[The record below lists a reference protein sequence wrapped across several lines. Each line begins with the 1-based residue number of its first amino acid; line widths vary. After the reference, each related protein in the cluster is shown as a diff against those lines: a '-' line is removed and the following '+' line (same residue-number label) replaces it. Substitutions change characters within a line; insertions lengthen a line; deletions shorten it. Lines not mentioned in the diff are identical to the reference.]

1 MERGQEKQ
9 PKGHRDRDWKI
20 LELVRDFLLSWAQF
34 KELYAKYQKGGLTF
48 HEISRFIDDK
58 DPYLPL
64 FNLKET
70 SHALFR
76 YPGNDPCDDEE
87 RLLDLAIG
95 SIFHE
100 AMKVRENLYQ
110 LEVYRP
116 RFIELS
122 DKVHGDENLL
132 EEFAKIGKRA
142 ERGLKDGL
150 LEMKRL
156 FEDIALRLKASL
168 PKYIEDNPLFL
179 RFLLQRLPL
188 LRKTYGKKG
197 LEDILRRLFPKGL
210 GEAYRKGAEGLLE
223 SGQYEMAMD
232 FLKKAFRH
240 NGDERITLFFLYLYA
255 KGVDAF
261 LKNRYRSSLSSFK
274 RAMEISKGVRGR
286 SKYLERMGEICLKMG
301 RELAEE
307 RREKLSKRALELAAQ
322 ASKSAKG
329 ARRDAH
335 L

>member
-1 MERGQEKQ
+1 MEKDQGKQ
-9 PKGHRDRDWKI
+9 SKGHRDRDWKI

-48 HEISRFIDDK
+48 HEVSRFIDDK

-76 YPGNDPCDDEE
+76 YPGNDPYDDEE

-116 RFIELS
+116 KFIELS
-122 DKVHGDENLL
+122 DKVHGDEKLL

-156 FEDIALRLKASL
+156 FEDTALRLKAFL
-168 PKYIEDNPLFL
+168 PKYIKENPLFL
-179 RFLLQRLPL
+179 RFFLQRLPL
-188 LRKTYGKKG
+188 FRKTYGRKG
-197 LEDILRRLFPKGL
+197 LEELLRRLFPKGL
-210 GEAYRKGAEGLLE
+210 SEAYRKGAEGLLE

-232 FLKKAFRH
+232 FLKRAFRY
-240 NGDERITLFFLYLYA
+240 NGDKKNDLSFLYFYA
-255 KGVDAF
+255 KGVSAF
-261 LKNRYRSSLSSFK
+261 LKNRYRASLFSLE
-274 RAMEISKGVRGR
+274 RAMDLSKGLKEK
-286 SKYLERMGEICLKMG
+286 SKYLRMMGEICLKMG
-301 RELAEE
+301 KELAEE
-307 RREKLSKRALELAAQ
+307 KRERLSKRALDLAAQ
-322 ASKSAKG
+322 ASKLSRG